1 MKLINKFTAA
11 IAVGVIMFSSP
22 LTVSAGIGDY
32 YTSDNDSVPCGSN
45 GGTLYS
51 HTERQTYGTV
61 SGNVHKYKFYVY
73 SQYNGSKTVERIRC
87 TWKTGASLRNS
98 ASMSLSISTGKTYSV
113 DGTSSSTWTNTYIE
127 KYWEHSTGTKVSYE
141 QSNFTVSPN
150 VDYRDG
156 TASVT
161 TTSSVKLKGDAKS
174 YAISSGC

>member
-1 MKLINKFTAA
+1 MKKALTAVT
-11 IAVGVIMFSSP
+11 IASMAFVCP

-32 YTSDNDSVPCGSN
+32 YTSDNDNVACGSN
-45 GGTLYS
+45 GGKLYS

-73 SQYNGSKTVERIRC
+73 SSYDGSKTVEKIRC

-98 ASMSLSISTGKTYSV
+98 ASMSLSISTGATYSASA
-113 DGTSSSTWTNTYIE
+113 SSSSSWSNTYIE

-141 QSNFTVSPN
+141 QSNFTVTPD
-150 VDYRDG
+150 VDYRSG

-161 TTSSVKLKGDAKS
+161 TTSSVKLKGDSKT